1 VSDPGFRWDAEEY
14 ARNSAAQLGWA
25 RELIEKLGL
34 SGHEQVL
41 DLGCGD
47 GKVTA
52 EIARRVPRGRV
63 VGVDSSGEMISL
75 ARSAF
80 PPSTQPNLSFV
91 PGDARALEFDRE
103 FDVIFSNATLHWLK
117 DHGPVLEGAAR
128 SLRPGGRILF
138 QMGGRGNGA
147 GIFDVAREMIAA
159 AEWRGFFTGFQF
171 PWGFYGP
178 EEYAPWCAAARLRVR
193 RIELLPRIML
203 QKGAEGLAGWI
214 RTTWMP
220 YTERVPAERR
230 EAFVREASERYI
242 RAHPPDAQGTV
253 AVEMVRLEVDAVRDC
268 RPARPTR
275 PSSAVGG

>member
-1 VSDPGFRWDAEEY
+1 MSDPGFRWDAEEY

-34 SGHEQVL
+34 SGHEQLL

-52 EIARRVPRGRV
+52 EIARRVPGGRV
-63 VGVDSSGEMISL
+63 VGMDSSGEMISL

-80 PPSTQPNLSFV
+80 PPSPQANLSFV
-91 PGDARALEFDRE
+91 TGDARALEFDRE
-103 FDVIFSNATLHWLK
+103 FDVIFSNATLHWVIN
-117 DHGPVLEGAAR
+117 HGPVLEGAAR
-128 SLRPGGRILF
+128 SLRSGGRILF
-138 QMGGRGNGA
+138 QMGGRGNAA
-147 GIFDVAREMIAA
+147 GVLAVTREMIAA
-159 AEWRGFFTGFQF
+159 AEWRGFFAGFQF

-178 EEYAPWCAAARLRVR
+178 EEYAPWCAAAGLRVR

-220 YTERVPAERR
+220 YTERIPSERR
-230 EAFVREASERYI
+230 EAFVREASERYV
-242 RAHPPDAQGTV
+242 RAHPPDAQGSV
-253 AVEMVRLEVDAVRDC
+253 AVEMVRLEVDAVRD
-268 RPARPTR
+268 
-275 PSSAVGG
+275 